1 MSTFHNR
8 ARMSTA
14 TTGTGTITLGTAHAA
29 YASFAEAGVANG
41 DRVSYVLEDGNNFEV
56 GQGVYSSSGTTLS
69 RLKIL
74 LSKVSGQAADTS
86 PISLSGSATVFL
98 TATAESLRDLGPHFS
113 VNDYGAV
120 GDGSTNDHVAIQAAV
135 DAAEASLSIKRVYI
149 PDPSVAYTFGDTVTI
164 PAGVVVFGDN
174 RKGLELSRCKPA
186 VGFTDPL
193 FESDDYG
200 NSRVLRIGIEGLFI
214 DGSST
219 TLTAIRANA
228 QESVFR
234 DNTIKNCFTYGLHL
248 GGVGSGPTQQALNNQ
263 ITNNYLAGTISTTE
277 FYDGIF
283 VDYNS
288 ADNTIRDNYVEASKD
303 AGIRSRGYNNKIT
316 NNHIY
321 SVSGTSGGAGIGIY
335 TETSAD
341 HDISSNYIE
350 LTAAEA
356 ILMAGG
362 GSDVATL
369 AGTVHGNV
377 CRNIDTGNTSNGVI
391 EISGS
396 DVSALTVFGN
406 IVRRDAATSYATPYF
421 VYFNGITPTRAKVF
435 GNEWQANLITTAETN
450 VTLPFEVGSVD
461 ATSVA
466 TDAVELG
473 EFGTMLTEPSAG
485 DVEIDGNIV
494 YRAGGTDVPV
504 ADGGSGRS
512 DATAYAVICGGTTS
526 TAAHQSIASVGSA
539 GQVLTSNGAGALP
552 TFQPV
557 GAGSVNLLASGT
569 VSSAAALD
577 LVLTSYTAY
586 RGLVVELSGLV
597 PQTDGV
603 DLFLRTSTD
612 GGSNYDAGASDY
624 SWATRREGETAAG
637 ANAGD
642 VADNEMQIIGV
653 AEIGNASSE
662 GINVTVKLMAQTSA
676 ALWSRACWQAA
687 YLSNA
692 APSAINEIHGAG
704 VRRAAQDTDAIRFL
718 FSSGNIASGSYAIYG
733 LS

>member
-14 TTGTGTITLGTAHAA
+14 TTGTGTITLGTANAA

-98 TATAESLRDLGPHFS
+98 TATAESLRDLGTHFS
-113 VNDYGAV
+113 VKDYGAV
-120 GDGSTNDHVAIQAAV
+120 GDGSTVDHAAIQAAI
-135 DAAEASLSIKRVYI
+135 DAADASLFIKRVYL

-186 VGFTDPL
+186 PAFTDPL
-193 FESDDYG
+193 FESEDYG

-214 DGSST
+214 DGSAT
-219 TLTAIRANA
+219 TLTAIRVNA

-248 GGVGSGPTQQALNNQ
+248 GGISSASDEQALNNQ
-263 ITNNYLAGTISTTE
+263 IKDNYLAGTIGTTE
-277 FYDGIF
+277 FFDGLFI
-283 VDYNS
+283 DYFS
-288 ADNTIRDNYVEASKD
+288 ADNTITGNYIEASKD

-321 SVSGTSGGAGIGIY
+321 SVAGTGGGAGVGIY

-362 GSDVATL
+362 GSDVGTL

-406 IVRRDAATSYATPYF
+406 VVRRDAATSYATPYF

-435 GNEWQANLITTAETN
+435 GNEWQSSLITTAETN

-473 EFGTMLTEPSAG
+473 DTTLTESSAG
-485 DVEIDGNIV
+485 DIEVDGNLI
-494 YRAGGTDVPV
+494 YRADGTDVPV

-526 TAAHQSIASVGSA
+526 AAAHQSIASVGTS
-539 GQVLTSNGAGALP
+539 GQILTSNGAGALP
-552 TFQPV
+552 TFQTP
-557 GAGSVNLLASGT
+557 AAAIISVVASGA
-569 VSSAAALD
+569 VSSAAEIDIPIGSADMYEIEFLQMAPATD
-577 LVLTSYTAY
+577 SVNPHLRFSQSSSF
-586 RGLVVELSGLV
+586 LS
-597 PQTDGV
+597 
-603 DLFLRTSTD
+603 
-612 GGSNYDAGASDY
+612 GASDY
-624 SWATRREGETAAG
+624 TWQTLRRAATGVGQGFVEE
-637 ANAGD
+637 D
-642 VADNEMQIIGV
+642 LADNEIQLSGSV
-653 AEIGNASSE
+653 GNAAGE
-662 GINVTVKLMAQTSA
+662 YFTGKLRLWRPSA
-676 ALWSRACWQAA
+676 ASFYKEVLCEFA
-687 YLSNA
+687 YLDSSGNLRLGVTHGRLAANTNA
-692 APSAINEIHGAG
+692 IDG
-704 VRRAAQDTDAIRFL
+704 VRFL
-718 FSSGNIASGSYAIYG
+718 YSSGNIASGYYAVRSY
-733 LS
+733 SFT